1 MVAQTG
7 IGLLAFLGPTALGL
21 AGGALGPVARWAP
34 LTAQLGVLGAQATLS
49 ARRLSTHPIALVAF
63 YPVAMG
69 LLFFAA
75 WNSML
80 ATLRRGG
87 VLWRDTF
94 YPLADL
100 RRALVRPGA
109 GRRLRPGERA

>member
-1 MVAQTG
+1 M
-7 IGLLAFLGPTALGL
+7 
-21 AGGALGPVARWAP
+21 
-34 LTAQLGVLGAQATLS
+34 
-49 ARRLSTHPIALVAF
+49 ALVAF
-63 YPVAMG
+63 YPFALG

-87 VLWRDTF
+87 VLWRGTF

-100 RRALVRPGA
+100 RRAGVRPGA
-109 GRRLRPGERA
+109 GRSLSGK